1 MGSDC
6 WEVFCVAADEE
17 GVSGCDDECGC
28 DSGGVAA
35 GRALL
40 GLGQKL
46 QVVLVSPRHPDI

>member
-35 GRALL
+35 GRAPL

-46 QVVLVSPRHPDI
+46 QVVFVSPRHPGI